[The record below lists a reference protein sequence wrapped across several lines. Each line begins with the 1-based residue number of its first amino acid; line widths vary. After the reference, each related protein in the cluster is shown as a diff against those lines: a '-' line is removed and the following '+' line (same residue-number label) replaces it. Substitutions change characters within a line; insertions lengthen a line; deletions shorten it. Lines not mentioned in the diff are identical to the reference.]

1 MVTTYQR
8 AKNLME
14 ADVGDEIVA
23 LDVDG
28 GTCFGFNDVASS
40 VWRKLAEPTRF
51 EMLRDGLL
59 AEYDVP
65 KDQCEEEL
73 RTLLADLVTKGLVSS
88 STE

>member
-40 VWRKLAEPTRF
+40 VWRKLAEPMRF
-51 EMLRDGLL
+51 EMLRDELL

-65 KDQCEEEL
+65 RISARRSYGRCS
-73 RTLLADLVTKGLVSS
+73 RIW
-88 STE
+88 